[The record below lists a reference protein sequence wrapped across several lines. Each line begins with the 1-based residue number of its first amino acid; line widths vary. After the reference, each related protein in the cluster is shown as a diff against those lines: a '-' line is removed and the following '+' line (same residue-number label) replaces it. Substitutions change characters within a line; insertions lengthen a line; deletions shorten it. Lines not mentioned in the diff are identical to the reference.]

1 MLRIYTRASES
12 SACHIAYIFEI
23 NYATAPLQKYFY
35 KDYYM
40 SSLIAILIAYLLG
53 SLSSAII
60 ISKIFKTADPRTE
73 GSGNAGA
80 TNVLRIAGK
89 KQAALVLV
97 GDLLKGSI
105 AVWIGHL
112 FHITPFMLG
121 LAGFAAVAG
130 HIFPVYFGFKGG
142 KGVATAVGA
151 VLGLSFISG
160 ILMATSWGA
169 IAFVTR
175 YSSLASIVAVI
186 LAPVFLVLF
195 AKTAFFIPAAF
206 ITVLI
211 LWKHKDNMARLKSNT
226 ESKIEF

>member
-1 MLRIYTRASES
+1 
-12 SACHIAYIFEI
+12 
-23 NYATAPLQKYFY
+23 
-35 KDYYM
+35 M

-60 ISKIFKTADPRTE
+60 VSKIFKTADPRTE

-105 AVWIGHL
+105 AVWFGHL

-121 LAGFAAVAG
+121 LVGFSAVIG

-151 VLGLSFISG
+151 VLGLSFVSG
-160 ILMATSWGA
+160 VLMAASWAA

-195 AKTAFFIPAAF
+195 AKTAFFIPTAF
-206 ITVLI
+206 IAALI
-211 LWKHKDNMARLKSNT
+211 LWKHKDNIARLKSNT

>member
-1 MLRIYTRASES
+1 
-12 SACHIAYIFEI
+12 
-23 NYATAPLQKYFY
+23 
-35 KDYYM
+35 M

-97 GDLLKGSI
+97 GDVLKGLI
-105 AVWIGHL
+105 AVWIGQL

-121 LAGFAAVAG
+121 LVGFAAVVG

-151 VLGLSFISG
+151 ILGLSFISG
-160 ILMATSWGA
+160 ILMAAAWSA

-175 YSSLASIVAVI
+175 YASLASIVAVI
-186 LAPVFLVLF
+186 LAPVFLALF
-195 AKTAFFIPAAF
+195 AKTAFLIPAAF
-206 ITVLI
+206 IAALI
-211 LWKHKDNMARLKSNT
+211 LWKHKDNIARLKSNT

>member
-1 MLRIYTRASES
+1 
-12 SACHIAYIFEI
+12 
-23 NYATAPLQKYFY
+23 
-35 KDYYM
+35 M

-97 GDLLKGSI
+97 GDLLKGLI

-121 LAGFAAVAG
+121 LVAFFAVVG

-142 KGVATAVGA
+142 KGVATALGA
-151 VLGLSFISG
+151 VLGLSSISG
-160 ILMATSWGA
+160 ILMAASWVA
-169 IAFVTR
+169 VAFVTR
-175 YSSLASIVAVI
+175 YSSLASIITVI
-186 LAPVFLVLF
+186 LAPVFLALF

-206 ITVLI
+206 ITALI
-211 LWKHKDNMARLKSNT
+211 LWKHKDNIARLKSNT